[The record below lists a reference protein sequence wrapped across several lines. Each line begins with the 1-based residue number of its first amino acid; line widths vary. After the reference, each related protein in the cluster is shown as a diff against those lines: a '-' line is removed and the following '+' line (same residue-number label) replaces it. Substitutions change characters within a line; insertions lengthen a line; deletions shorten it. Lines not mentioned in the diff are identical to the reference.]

1 MNFNVHKF
9 RADRT
14 GEEHQGTENR
24 VCNQHGDVRPKFGR
38 SGAIGHEQKV
48 GDRPESSAKLH
59 QQSGQGDK
67 NRGNIG
73 SGRRWIRGV
82 LATVLHSVSGH
93 PLHGTGTTGRSHES
107 LDLARYVYLY
117 INFHEIANSWKCCKH
132 CRRILLHFG
141 NCETRHYFVLWRFS
155 EFASGSVGGKLNSIA
170 VGNYLLIKVLSLQV
184 GEIMEIR
191 ERMIFETLNQK
202 LIRLARRYFECLCV
216 FPCFSRRKR

>member
-1 MNFNVHKF
+1 MCINFAQIE
-9 RADRT
+9 RAKSIRVRKTECVTSTVTCDRNSDEVELSAT
-14 GEEHQGTENR
+14 N
-24 VCNQHGDVRPKFGR
+24 KK
-38 SGAIGHEQKV
+38 SGI
-48 GDRPESSAKLH
+48 DRPESSAKLH

-141 NCETRHYFVLWRFS
+141 NCETRHYFVL
-155 EFASGSVGGKLNSIA
+155 
-170 VGNYLLIKVLSLQV
+170 
-184 GEIMEIR
+184 
-191 ERMIFETLNQK
+191 
-202 LIRLARRYFECLCV
+202 
-216 FPCFSRRKR
+216 